1 MAIYYRVSRWLIR
14 IQGFHRRYI
23 LFMIAQYSILENA
36 PPAVIQIYIFSG
48 AGRDERKQVK
58 WNRIMLCWQLRAE
71 LLLCGWSDCLAVAG
85 WALVDQRIIILSC
98 LGCVCLPASSGRLLN
113 VTTTGWPTGKLS
125 WMYNNYQTMNRG
137 RIPIDM
143 LSHPPSSNSG
153 GCGVGVIVIQYRGR
167 HLGHQERLITENN

>member
-71 LLLCGWSDCLAVAG
+71 LLLCGWSDWLAVAE
-85 WALVDQRIIILSC
+85 L
-98 LGCVCLPASSGRLLN
+98 
-113 VTTTGWPTGKLS
+113 
-125 WMYNNYQTMNRG
+125 
-137 RIPIDM
+137 
-143 LSHPPSSNSG
+143 
-153 GCGVGVIVIQYRGR
+153 
-167 HLGHQERLITENN
+167 